1 MVSRTMLET
10 TYRKTFDRSAE
21 LYERALER
29 FPNGVTHDGRF
40 MRPFPV
46 YIDRAQGSRKWTVE
60 GRELID
66 YWMGHGSLILGH
78 SHPEIA
84 KVIAEQAA
92 RGTHYGACHELEI
105 EWADMIRQLM
115 PSAETVR
122 FVSSGTEATLM
133 AIRLARTFTG
143 RRKVIKFRGHY
154 HGWHDQVLDGVGP
167 ARDRPMPGVLNEVFD
182 TLISLPEVNLD
193 RVADTLKRDNDVACL
208 ILEPTGAMFGGVE
221 LSDEIVPGLRELT
234 ERYGVIFV
242 MDEVVTGFRCA
253 PGGAQEHY
261 GVKPDLSTL
270 AKILAAGLNGGALVG
285 RSDIMELLELRDDS
299 DWQTDRKML
308 HYGTFNA
315 NPLSAAA
322 GIGHAQAHR
331 RRPGHRRRQ
340 RTCGAAA
347 KADVG
352 GPGTEPHRRLAGLR
366 LLLRDQDRGGGN
378 GRRGPAGQRGA
389 AARLE
394 AGHAPD
400 RSRFHGGRRPHLGGP
415 YHRGR
420 GTHGGGIRR
429 RDFAA
434 ETGRHN
440 PLTAVLPAFMLRRN

>member
-1 MVSRTMLET
+1 MTMLES
-10 TYRKTFDRSAE
+10 TYRQTFNQSAT

-46 YIDRAQGSRKWTVE
+46 YIDRAQGSRKWSVE
-60 GRELID
+60 GREIID

-78 SHPEIA
+78 SHPVIVQA
-84 KVIAEQAA
+84 IAEQAA
-92 RGTHYGACHELEI
+92 KGTHYGACHELEI
-105 EWADMIRQLM
+105 EWADMITQLM

-167 ARDRPMPGVLNEVFD
+167 GRDQPMPGVLREVFD
-182 TLISLPEVNLD
+182 TVISLPEVNLD
-193 RVADTLKRDNDVACL
+193 RVADILKRDNDVACL

-221 LSDEIVPGLRELT
+221 LSDDIVPGLRELT
-234 ERYGVIFV
+234 ERYGVIFI

-261 GVKPDLSTL
+261 GVRPDLSTL
-270 AKILAAGLNGGALVG
+270 AKIVAAGLNGGALVG
-285 RSDIMELLELRDDS
+285 RADIMELLELRDDPE
-299 DWQTDRKML
+299 WQTDQKML

-322 GIGHAQAHR
+322 GIAMLKHIADGRDIAVANERAAELRARMSEVLAANGMDNWRVYGSFSGFKILSAGTATADRRGDADMLHAIRQA
-331 RRPGHRRRQ
+331 
-340 RTCGAAA
+340 
-347 KADVG
+347 
-352 GPGTEPHRRLAGLR
+352 
-366 LLLRDQDRGGGN
+366 LLLNGVDCMGVDGLTSAVHTTGDVERTVEAFDGAVSMLKRD
-378 GRRGPAGQRGA
+378 
-389 AARLE
+389 
-394 AGHAPD
+394 
-400 RSRFHGGRRPHLGGP
+400 
-415 YHRGR
+415 
-420 GTHGGGIRR
+420 GII
-429 RDFAA
+429 A
-434 ETGRHN
+434 
-440 PLTAVLPAFMLRRN
+440 

>member
-1 MVSRTMLET
+1 MLET
-10 TYRKTFDRSAE
+10 TYRRTFDRSAA

-46 YIDRAQGSRKWTVE
+46 YIDRAQGSRKWSVE

-115 PSAETVR
+115 PSAETIR

-167 ARDRPMPGVLNEVFD
+167 AHNRPMPGVLSEVFD

-221 LSDEIVPGLRELT
+221 LSDDIVPGLRELT

-253 PGGAQEHY
+253 PGGAQEYY

-270 AKILAAGLNGGALVG
+270 AKIVAAGLNGGALVG
-285 RSDIMELLELRDDS
+285 RADIMELLELRDDQ

-322 GIGHAQAHR
+322 GIAMLKHIADGRDIAVANERAEQLRKLMSEVLVLNGMDGWRVYGSFSGLKIVAA
-331 RRPGHRRRQ
+331 G
-340 RTCGAAA
+340 TAAA
-347 KADVG
+347 D
-352 GPGTEPHRRLAGLR
+352 
-366 LLLRDQDRGGGN
+366 
-378 GRRGPAGQRGA
+378 RRGNAALLHALRQAMLLNGVDFMGVDGLTSAVHTTEDVERTAEAFDGA
-389 AARLE
+389 ISLLKQ
-394 AGHAPD
+394 D
-400 RSRFHGGRRPHLGGP
+400 
-415 YHRGR
+415 
-420 GTHGGGIRR
+420 GII
-429 RDFAA
+429 
-434 ETGRHN
+434 
-440 PLTAVLPAFMLRRN
+440 P

>member
-1 MVSRTMLET
+1 MTMLES
-10 TYRKTFDRSAE
+10 TYREVFDQSAV

-46 YIDRAQGSRKWTVE
+46 YVDRAQGSRKWSVE

-78 SHPEIA
+78 SHPVIVQA
-84 KVIAEQAA
+84 IAEQAA
-92 RGTHYGACHELEI
+92 RGTHYGACHALEI
-105 EWADMIRQLM
+105 EWADLIRQLM

-167 ARDRPMPGVLNEVFD
+167 GNHRPMPGVLREVFD

-193 RVADTLKRDNDVACL
+193 RVADVLRRDNDVACL

-221 LSDEIVPGLRELT
+221 LSDDIVPGLRELT

-270 AKILAAGLNGGALVG
+270 AKIVAAGLNGGALVG
-285 RSDIMELLELRDDS
+285 RADIMEMLELRDDAE
-299 DWQTDRKML
+299 WQSDRKML

-322 GIGHAQAHR
+322 GIA
-331 RRPGHRRRQ
+331 
-340 RTCGAAA
+340 
-347 KADVG
+347 
-352 GPGTEPHRRLAGLR
+352 
-366 LLLRDQDRGGGN
+366 
-378 GRRGPAGQRGA
+378 
-389 AARLE
+389 
-394 AGHAPD
+394 
-400 RSRFHGGRRPHLGGP
+400 
-415 YHRGR
+415 
-420 GTHGGGIRR
+420 
-429 RDFAA
+429 
-434 ETGRHN
+434 
-440 PLTAVLPAFMLRRN
+440 MLRRIADGRDIAVANERAADLREKMSEVLETNGMAGWRVYGSFSGFKIVSAGTAAADRRGDAALLHALRQAMLLNGVDFMGVDGLTSAVHTAGDVERTAEAFDGAVSLLKQDGIIP